1 MLRFDPVLAVHSRF
15 TAQELAAAGLRAGP
29 CAMGPVPAGETPTS
43 MHVWVFQHVGG
54 GLALASGDA
63 RQDAVF
69 ETAPEPRWK
78 VRTLL
83 DPGSKEFDLE
93 KPAVALALALLGDGE
108 DVLEWSQA
116 VTIKSESPFR
126 GNHPPPE

>member
-15 TAQELAAAGLRAGP
+15 SEQELAAAGLRAGP
-29 CAMGPVPAGETPTS
+29 CAMGPSPSDVPTS
-43 MHVWVFQHVGG
+43 MHVWVFQHVEG

-63 RQDAVF
+63 RQDPMIATVSDL
-69 ETAPEPRWK
+69 RWK

-83 DPGSKEFDLE
+83 DPGSKEFE
-93 KPAVALALALLGDGE
+93 VNKPAVAQAIAVLGDGE

-116 VTIKSESPFR
+116 VTIEPRSPFR
-126 GNHPPPE
+126 GNEP

>member
-1 MLRFDPVLAVHSRF
+1 MLKFDPVLAVHSRF

-29 CAMGPVPAGETPTS
+29 CAMGPVPSETPTS
-43 MHVWVFQHVGG
+43 MHVWVFQHVQG
-54 GLALASGDA
+54 GLALASGDT
-63 RQDAVF
+63 RHDPVF

-83 DPGSKEFDLE
+83 DPGSREFELDE
-93 KPAVALALALLGDGE
+93 PAVAVAIAVLGDGE
-108 DVLEWSQA
+108 DVLQWSQA
-116 VTIKSESPFR
+116 VTIQAESPFR